1 MKTYLRYFLA
11 VVSLAALSGC
21 ANFMG
26 GGAKSLAGTWTNSM
40 GTVWTINADN
50 TFTVDRDH
58 DGKVDIN
65 GTYKVEGDTFTIT
78 HNEGKKVPNGC
89 DGPGEY
95 KFKRQGNDLT
105 FTVVND
111 DPCKDRKKNVTSPWH
126 MKM

>member
-1 MKTYLRYFLA
+1 MKTPLRYVLII
-11 VVSLAALSGC
+11 VSLATLCGC
-21 ANFMG
+21 AEMG
-26 GGAKSLAGTWTNSM
+26 GMGKKSLAGTWTNSL

-58 DGKVDIN
+58 DGKVDIR
-65 GTYKVEGDTFTIT
+65 GTYTMQGDTFTIT
-78 HNEGKKVPNGC
+78 HNEGKKVPKGC

-95 KFKRQGNDLT
+95 KFKREGDNLT

-111 DPCKDRKKNVTSPWH
+111 DPCKDRKKNVLSPWH